1 MVNRATSERSIHLME
16 GSSVFSS
23 PLTCG
28 SPTMMESWGPGRT
41 GTPPP
46 ALPPPPAGSN
56 NGGATSAATATVA
69 QPSTTAPI
77 ASPEGVSDVSEV
89 KPWKKIFNFKYP
101 HEKNYSLSLSFPLH
115 PRKIIIFSNLSQSET
130 TIESLVQRGK
140 RERGKKKYLSQQGT
154 ISFHKEREEMKEKSL
169 VYNTVGSK
177 RATRNARLRRRAK
190 VGLMA
195 HT

>member
-101 HEKNYSLSLSFPLH
+101 HEKNYSLSLFP
-115 PRKIIIFSNLSQSET
+115 SSSSQNYH
-130 TIESLVQRGK
+130 ILKFIAKQQSLVQRGK
-140 RERGKKKYLSQQGT
+140 KRRKKIYLSQRGT

>member
-101 HEKNYSLSLSFPLH
+101 HEKNYSLSLFP
-115 PRKIIIFSNLSQSET
+115 SSSSQNYHILKFIAKRNNDRIVGST
-130 TIESLVQRGK
+130 WKK
-140 RERGKKKYLSQQGT
+140 REREKKNILLDGKQYRSIKSEKK
-154 ISFHKEREEMKEKSL
+154 
-169 VYNTVGSK
+169 
-177 RATRNARLRRRAK
+177 
-190 VGLMA
+190 
-195 HT
+195 

>member
-115 PRKIIIFSNLSQSET
+115 PRKIIIFSNLSRNNNRWFNVE
-130 TIESLVQRGK
+130 K
-140 RERGKKKYLSQQGT
+140 REEKKYIFLNREQYPIT
-154 ISFHKEREEMKEKSL
+154 IP
-169 VYNTVGSK
+169 
-177 RATRNARLRRRAK
+177 
-190 VGLMA
+190 
-195 HT
+195 

>member
-1 MVNRATSERSIHLME
+1 MVNRASSECSIHLME

-77 ASPEGVSDVSEV
+77 ASPEGVSDVSG
-89 KPWKKIFNFKYP
+89 KSRKRKFQISPRKKLFFD
-101 HEKNYSLSLSFPLH
+101 LSLFPL
-115 PRKIIIFSNLSQSET
+115 PFSSSQNYLDLILRNSSQSET
-130 TIESLVQRGK
+130 TIELNWFNA
-140 RERGKKKYLSQQGT
+140 E
-154 ISFHKEREEMKEKSL
+154 KERKRTVS
-169 VYNTVGSK
+169 VYNGE
-177 RATRNARLRRRAK
+177 
-190 VGLMA
+190 
-195 HT
+195 